1 MKQAREKQE
10 RIIESVRQGL
20 EGDRAVA
27 FVRENGYAMTSA
39 GIARH
44 LHQMGG
50 RGRVQELIDEGH
62 TNLEVLQYCFPEEDL
77 QNLHEKPPTQE
88 DLFPTESSTPSRR
101 GLRKDLPLYETTKMA
116 LKVPADLYEAIR
128 LAAKAERKTQNQLV
142 VEILTTALSRMPDV
156 FQFDDSPEEE

>member
-20 EGDRAVA
+20 EGDSAVA

-44 LHQMGG
+44 LHRMGG
-50 RGRVQELIDEGH
+50 RGKIQELVDEGH
-62 TNLEVLQYCFPEEDL
+62 TNLEVLQLCFPEEDL
-77 QNLHEKPPTQE
+77 QDLHEKPPTQE
-88 DLFPTESSTPSRR
+88 DLFPTEVSAPSRR

-116 LKVPADLYEAIR
+116 IKVPADLYEALR

-142 VEILTTALSRMPDV
+142 VEILTSALSRMPDM
-156 FQFDDSPEEE
+156 DEAEDSPEDE

>member
-27 FVRENGYAMTSA
+27 FVRESGYAMTSA

-44 LHQMGG
+44 LHRMGG

-62 TNLEVLQYCFPEEDL
+62 TNLEVLQFCFPEEDL
-77 QNLHEKPPTQE
+77 HDLHEKPPTQE
-88 DLFPTESSTPSRR
+88 DLFPTEAPATSRR

-116 LKVPADLYEAIR
+116 LKVPADLYEALR

-142 VEILTTALSRMPDV
+142 LEILTLALSRMPNIGAIE
-156 FQFDDSPEEE
+156 DSPEEE